1 MLQWIGWV
9 ATAMFAV
16 SYLCKRPSTLRGV
29 QALAAILWI
38 IYGTTVHAVP
48 VVVANLIVA
57 GMAVFTRTGRSSRRE
72 ADQPPA

>member
-16 SYLCKRPSTLRGV
+16 SYLCKRPSALRGV
-29 QALAAILWI
+29 QALAALLWI
-38 IYGTTVHAVP
+38 IYGVMIHAVP

-57 GMAVFTRTGRSSRRE
+57 GMAVFTRTGSSSSDPT
-72 ADQPPA
+72 ATP